1 MPASRRKL
9 EELYD
14 RCFDAIDESV
24 KRLANTRLPV
34 YDFMRPEFWKP
45 GRFKF
50 DFKAEYARAE
60 QNRRNEREARGGQ
73 DDAVTGSNELEEAVE
88 NACRLHPLVA
98 RKSDN
103 PQPMMVGTGEA
114 SVHFLD
120 LLMSPGFLQALN
132 HLTASDIG
140 PTLLPRLQTE
150 LKPGQ
155 AVGVTKLLQ
164 SAESMFKGALLC
176 DEAGTGKSLT
186 ALTAALIKRKQM
198 LPRCGFVL
206 VVCSPESVPRWWS
219 EIRKHFKKDDRP
231 SCIVLDSDDIW
242 CKQLLQF
249 EVVICSTSFLI
260 KTFLNRQEFYHHA
273 FLISG
278 TPMKNSWRDLAGQ
291 SMILPGSPIQNM
303 EKFDEIFKTAPSTS
317 VDGTGSMPEGVV
329 WNMFSSYFMGQIVSR
344 PRSVPIIPDHMM
356 QVTVPS
362 KPQDR
367 LMYLKITFLVLE
379 GKKLI
384 KDPKT
389 VSRGLAVLKKAQQL
403 ANHPV
408 LCNHHAIGTETGED
422 LTDPFAEFEMDV
434 MEKLNFFLD
443 SRFGPGQAV
452 NDGPLYGP
460 WPEDVWKQLEI
471 CQQQCVTDGKAKLGS
486 LTVDELSQFKKY
498 WHSQPCAFSKGH
510 LFLRLGLDHDDV
522 ESTSDSDVFYT
533 PELLDSESAVCNDDL
548 KAADDS
554 AYQDDGFKSHGEI
567 HDDIHDGTHDDSD
580 DDNDDDSDGDSDDD
594 MVMDEGED
602 DDGEDYGDDQQ
613 GRSNNSEQ
621 GTKRSNWDWTREW
634 EKYVYSMEE
643 DEHMSPRVRAIASK
657 VAELL
662 HQHQDEK
669 VIVVSTSVLFLDII
683 SHAICQNFNY
693 NSLRSPVTF
702 RYDGSVHPN
711 VRATATEFLSQPVNV
726 AKKVE
731 LLDALS
737 ATDDERER
745 KGLLFNLAHAEGSR
759 VLLLDAHVA
768 VPGLSL
774 TGASRIIFCGQFWT
788 PGLEAKVI
796 GCVRRF
802 PQEKPVHVY
811 QFFDEM
817 SDIDLLV
824 KDMVGDKHELT
835 QDATAFFTRLDTDV
849 VQVPDVP
856 TREEHALALEELSK
870 NKAAV

>member
-1 MPASRRKL
+1 MCFCDTIHDFDIHVAQKRFPNRKMERPSL
-9 EELYD
+9 PLHSELYKSWNQN
-14 RCFDAIDESV
+14 IPVLILDESH
-24 KRLANTRLPV
+24 
-34 YDFMRPEFWKP
+34 
-45 GRFKF
+45 
-50 DFKAEYARAE
+50 
-60 QNRRNEREARGGQ
+60 
-73 DDAVTGSNELEEAVE
+73 DA
-88 NACRLHPLVA
+88 H
-98 RKSDN
+98 D
-103 PQPMMVGTGEA
+103 
-114 SVHFLD
+114 
-120 LLMSPGFLQALN
+120 
-132 HLTASDIG
+132 
-140 PTLLPRLQTE
+140 
-150 LKPGQ
+150 
-155 AVGVTKLLQ
+155 
-164 SAESMFKGALLC
+164 ESALLN
-176 DEAGTGKSLT
+176 AAVRSL
-186 ALTAALIKRKQM
+186 
-198 LPRCGFVL
+198 
-206 VVCSPESVPRWWS
+206 E
-219 EIRKHFKKDDRP
+219 
-231 SCIVLDSDDIW
+231 
-242 CKQLLQF
+242 
-249 EVVICSTSFLI
+249 
-260 KTFLNRQEFYHHA
+260 YHHA

-317 VDGTGSMPEGVV
+317 VDGNGSMPEGVV

-367 LMYLKITFLVLE
+367 LMYLEITFLVLE

-408 LCNHHAIGTETGED
+408 LCNHHAIGTGTGED

-443 SRFGPGQAV
+443 SCFGPGQAV
-452 NDGPLYGP
+452 NDGVRMEKCNSSDSLLLGQPLYGP

-471 CQQQCVTDGKAKLGS
+471 CQQQRVTDGKAKLGS
-486 LTVDELSQFKKY
+486 LTVDELSRFKKY

-522 ESTSDSDVFYT
+522 ESTSDSDAFYT

-554 AYQDDGFKSHGEI
+554 AYQDDGFKSHGET

-643 DEHMSPRVRAIASK
+643 DEYMSPRVRAIASK

-669 VIVVSTSVLFLDII
+669 VIVASTSVLFLDII
-683 SHAICQNFNY
+683 SHAICQKSSY
-693 NSLRSPVTF
+693 NSGRNPATF

-711 VRATATEFLSQPVNV
+711 VRATTTDFLNRPVDV
-726 AKKVE
+726 AKKAE

-745 KGLLFNLAHAEGSR
+745 KRLLFNLEDAEGFR

-774 TGASRIIFCGQFWT
+774 IGASRVIFCEQFWT
-788 PGLEAKVI
+788 PGLEEKVI
-796 GCVRRF
+796 ECVQRF

-817 SDIDLLV
+817 SDIDVLV
-824 KDMVGDKHELT
+824 QDMIGDKHEPIPS
-835 QDATAFFTRLDTDV
+835 AAPFFTRLDTDV

-856 TREEHALALEELSK
+856 TREEHALALEELSE